1 MSDKFDYF
9 VMLAEK
15 RTGSNFLCSNLNQF
29 KGITAHGEAFNPYFI
44 GDTNREKL
52 HGMTLEMREKD
63 PVELLERM
71 KADPKN
77 LVGFRFFSTHDPRA
91 LEHFLQDERC
101 GKIILTRNPLESYVS
116 ELIAWSTNQWKLGRG
131 DTRKSAKV
139 TFKLD
144 EFRKHVA
151 EYQAFQVKIL
161 HELQCSGQTAFYL
174 SYEDVQDVDVLNGL
188 ARFLGVDSQIEALS
202 TNLRRQNPGTLR
214 DKVVNYEQ
222 MVEDLQKMDPFDLTR
237 TPNFEPRRGPV
248 VPGYVAAANA
258 PLMYL
263 PIKGGPE
270 ALVREW
276 LKGIG
281 GGDLLGGFNQKTL
294 RQWKRKHS
302 GHRSFTVVRHPVVRA
317 HSAFCEHILETGP
330 DGFPE
335 IRAALLRDYDLLIP
349 EDGVDETY
357 TAEDHRK
364 AFLVFLKFL
373 KKNLTKQTSMRV
385 DPAWAS
391 QSQVLQGF
399 GQFAL
404 PDMVLREDQLEQ
416 GLEQLATQVGLDP
429 YPLPEVPDSHLFPL
443 EEIYDAEIEAAVR
456 DAYQRDYMMFGYKA
470 LKLP

>member
-29 KGITAHGEAFNPYFI
+29 NGITAHGEAYNPYFI
-44 GDTNREKL
+44 GDTGREKL

-63 PVELLERM
+63 PVELLDRM

-91 LEHFLQDERC
+91 LAHFLPDKRC

-131 DTRKSAKV
+131 DKRETARV

-144 EFRKHVA
+144 EFRQHVA

-174 SYEDVQDVDVLNGL
+174 AYEDVQDVDVLNGL
-188 ARFLGVDSQIEALS
+188 AQFLGVDSRIEALS
-202 TNLRRQNPGTLR
+202 TNLRRQNPGSLR
-214 DKVVNYEQ
+214 DKVINYED
-222 MVEDLQKMDPFDLTR
+222 MIADLQRMDPFDLNR

-248 VPGYVAAANA
+248 VPAYVAAANA

-270 ALVREW
+270 MRVQEW
-276 LKGIG
+276 LKTVG

-294 RQWKRKHS
+294 RQWKRKNT
-302 GHRSFTVVRHPVVRA
+302 GHRSFTVIRHPVVRA
-317 HSAFCEHILETGP
+317 HAAFCEHVLNAGP
-330 DGFPE
+330 EGFPE
-335 IRAALLRDYDLLIP
+335 IRAALLRDFDLLIP
-349 EDGVDETY
+349 EDGSDETY
-357 TAEDHRK
+357 DREAHHD
-364 AFLVFLKFL
+364 AFLVFLTFL
-373 KKNLTKQTSMRV
+373 KKNLTGQTSARV
-385 DPAWAS
+385 DPSWAS
-391 QSQVLQGF
+391 QSQVMQGF

-404 PDMVLREDQLEQ
+404 PDMVLREDQLNE
-416 GLEQLATQVGLDP
+416 GLAQLTAQVGIDP
-429 YPLPEVPDSHLFPL
+429 QPLPAVADNYPFALND
-443 EEIYDAEIEAAVR
+443 IYDVKIEAAAR

-470 LKLP
+470 LK